1 MEGVTNYPFPGMHFS
16 CLQFSITSY
25 NVMVNYSQL
34 FCHIKQ
40 HLFRI
45 EFQQQNYLGQCES
58 HSVMFNSLWPHGL
71 YSPWNSSGQNTGMD
85 SPSLF
90 QGILPTQGSNPGFPH
105 CGQILYQLSHKGSP
119 SIQEWVGYSI
129 SRGSSRPRNQT
140 RVMLLWTHPI

>member
-1 MEGVTNYPFPGMHFS
+1 MWQQASPTTTPEKEMAFVTRLTVLICDMKREGEG
-16 CLQFSITSY
+16 
-25 NVMVNYSQL
+25 
-34 FCHIKQ
+34 
-40 HLFRI
+40 
-45 EFQQQNYLGQCES
+45 G
-58 HSVMFNSLWPHGL
+58 SVVPDSLRLHGL